1 MDCLL
6 KVENLKL
13 KSLPLLKE
21 LSFEVYDS
29 EIVGIYS
36 EVDSGQEHVI
46 DALIG
51 LKKLKNGSVSLTENF
66 YAINHDS
73 SIYEDLTIEENI
85 SFVSEVYSHYA
96 DINEIL
102 ELTGLTKHRSTMV
115 RNLPLA
121 LRKMAQIACVLAT
134 DFQLLILE
142 EPSMGLDDVSNAR
155 LIELTKKMKK
165 EGKGILVFTSR
176 SIDLIHCDRAISMDM
191 EELGE

>member
-21 LSFEVYDS
+21 LSFEVNDS

-36 EVDSGQEHVI
+36 EVDSGQEDVI
-46 DALIG
+46 DGLLG
-51 LKKLKNGSVSLTENF
+51 LKKLKTGNVFLTENF

-73 SIYEDLTIEENI
+73 SIYEDLTVEENI
-85 SFVSEVYSHYA
+85 SFVSEVYSHYVN
-96 DINEIL
+96 IEEVL
-102 ELTGLTKHRSTMV
+102 EETGLKKHRNTLV
-115 RNLPLA
+115 KKLPLA

-165 EGKGILVFTSR
+165 EGKGVLVFTSK
-176 SIDLIHCDRAISMDM
+176 SIDLIHCDRAISLDM